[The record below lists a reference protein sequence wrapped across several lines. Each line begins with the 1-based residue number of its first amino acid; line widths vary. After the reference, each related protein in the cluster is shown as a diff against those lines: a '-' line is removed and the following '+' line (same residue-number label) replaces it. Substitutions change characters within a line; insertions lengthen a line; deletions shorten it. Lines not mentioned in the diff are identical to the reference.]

1 MTTDSRLYD
10 REGRPT
16 LTEHNTHDLDTAQHF
31 LADHATELIVAF
43 DHHAVN
49 PEVFIY
55 VATSDGTLSA
65 GDYYLWP
72 LLHQTAERI
81 NAEIVEMR
89 RKENER
95 LSWRYYGARLTKW
108 VRRMT
113 LLQTLI
119 RIRKS
124 TVHALCAW
132 DLQDKR
138 PEDLVVLRT
147 ERDLTG
153 LTRQEALVVAETK

>member
-1 MTTDSRLYD
+1 MTTDFRSYD
-10 REGRPT
+10 RQGHPIVSER
-16 LTEHNTHDLDTAQHF
+16 NTYDVDTAQHF
-31 LADHATELIVAF
+31 LADHAAELIVAF
-43 DHHAVN
+43 DHHATN

-55 VATSDGTLSA
+55 VATPDGTLSA
-65 GDYYLWP
+65 GDYFLWP

-81 NAEIVEMR
+81 NAELD
-89 RKENER
+89 K
-95 LSWRYYGARLTKW
+95 
-108 VRRMT
+108 VRREEKHWHWYFRRRTVKWIRQME

-138 PEDLVVLRT
+138 PEDLVVLDTDRN
-147 ERDLTG
+147 LNG
-153 LTRQEALVVAETK
+153 LTRQEALEIVDATR

>member
-1 MTTDSRLYD
+1 MTDSRNYD
-10 REGRPT
+10 RQGRPR
-16 LTEHNTHDLDTAQHF
+16 LHEQNTYDVDTAQHF
-31 LADHATELIVAF
+31 LADHASELIVAF
-43 DHHAVN
+43 DHHATN

-55 VATSDGTLSA
+55 VATPDDTLST
-65 GDYYLWP
+65 GDYFLWP

-81 NAEIVEMR
+81 NAELTEQR
-89 RKENER
+89 RSDER
-95 LSWRYYGARLTKW
+95 WYSSYNHRRRIKW

-132 DLQDKR
+132 DLRDER
-138 PEDLVVLRT
+138 PESLVVLNTRN
-147 ERDLTG
+147 DLAG
-153 LTRQEALVVAETK
+153 LTRQEALDILNAK